1 MKALKK
7 ILVIICCVSFLGM
20 TIAPASAIPCCCK
33 NKSSLVQSNF
43 PALEQTFP
51 PLQSCCSAKR
61 SQVASC
67 CAAPTPEE
75 NPLNL
80 TLPVNLDCGNCS
92 CLKHLQMVGISED
105 LTDERLSK
113 TASDLLAAADTF
125 TLRHSEHPLIVI
137 ASVISTPDQT
147 FILHCCLRF

>member
-20 TIAPASAIPCCCK
+20 TVAPASAIPCCCK
-33 NKSSLVQSNF
+33 TRSSFVPHDV
-43 PALEQTFP
+43 PALERTCP

-61 SQVASC
+61 SEVASC

-75 NPLNL
+75 KPLNL

-92 CLKHLQMVGISED
+92 CLKHLQLVGISEN
-105 LTDERLSK
+105 LNDERLSK
-113 TASDLLAAADTF
+113 TASDLPAAVDTF
-125 TLRHSEHPLIVI
+125 TLRHSENPLIVI